1 MDTSSFIVDQTGL
14 KTKISEVIETSVNI
28 MEKGTKS
35 IFVELNKMREEYSNL
50 INKCKYFN
58 YAIFDLVLD
67 SCEKEGISLDFLEDH
82 SRSTS
87 MERENSTVSLNLNKL
102 HNTNKTSR

>member
-28 MEKGTKS
+28 MEKGTKN

-50 INKCKYFN
+50 INKCK
-58 YAIFDLVLD
+58 
-67 SCEKEGISLDFLEDH
+67 
-82 SRSTS
+82 
-87 MERENSTVSLNLNKL
+87 
-102 HNTNKTSR
+102 